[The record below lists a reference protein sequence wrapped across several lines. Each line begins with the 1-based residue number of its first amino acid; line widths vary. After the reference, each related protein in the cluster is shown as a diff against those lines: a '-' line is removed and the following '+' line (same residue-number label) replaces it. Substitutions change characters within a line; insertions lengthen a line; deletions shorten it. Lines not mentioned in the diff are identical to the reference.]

1 MLRLILIGGILASG
15 ATLSQSSRLST
26 STTRLLSKWALL
38 LPEWTLLLAVYLACR
53 RTHLR
58 TTDSD
63 WLVRAAQ

>member
-1 MLRLILIGGILASG
+1 MLRLILIGGILASR
-15 ATLSQSSRLST
+15 AALSQSSRLAT

-38 LPEWTLLLAVYLACR
+38 LAEWTRLLAVYLACR

-58 TTDSD
+58 AADND